1 MNFSGGKLNTFV
13 LTRDADEQDQD
24 AEELELEA
32 AENRNDE
39 NDGLNEKLVPIKVN
53 DWCVVDYEGQL
64 FPSEVKQIIGDEY
77 EVSVMHPAQ

>member
-1 MNFSGGKLNTFV
+1 MNTFV

-53 DWCVVDYEGQL
+53 DWFVVDYEGQL
-64 FPSEVKQIIGDEY
+64 FPGEVKQIIGDEY
-77 EVSVMHPAQ
+77 EVSVMHPAQRRGDT